1 MNISQSL
8 LFAKNELKDANI
20 ESFNLDA
27 NVLLSHLLDKPKE
40 FIIFNPEFE
49 LSLEQKIKFEEFVAR
64 RKKNEP
70 VSHIIQKREF
80 YSREFIV
87 SKDVLD
93 PRADSESLIEYVL
106 QHFNNNNLRFLEI
119 GVGSSCLVTTL
130 LCEMKTASAKA
141 VDISKDAINIAKK
154 NSIKHKVDD
163 RLEIIESDLFSNISS
178 TESFDLIISNP
189 PYIKSSD
196 IDDLQKDVKDFEP
209 IIALDGGDDG
219 LDFYRKIAHQ
229 SPQYLKNEGSVIIEI
244 GAGQEEEIIEI
255 FAKNNF
261 NFINAK
267 KDLASIIRVLHF
279 KIR

>member
-1 MNISQSL
+1 MNIAQSL
-8 LFAKNELKDANI
+8 SFAKTELKDANI

-27 NVLLSHLLDKPKE
+27 TLLLSHLLDKPKE
-40 FIIFNPEFE
+40 FIIFNPDFE
-49 LSLEQKIKFEEFVAR
+49 LSLEQKIAFEEFVAR

-106 QHFNNNNLRFLEI
+106 QYFNHHNLRFLEI
-119 GVGSSCLVTTL
+119 GVGSACLVTTL

-154 NSIKHKVDD
+154 NTIKHKVDD
-163 RLEIIESDLFSNISS
+163 RLEIIESDLFANIG
-178 TESFDLIISNP
+178 TEESFDLIISNP

-196 IDDLQKDVKDFEP
+196 IDHLQKDVKDFEP
-209 IIALDGGDDG
+209 IMALDGGEDG
-219 LDFYRKIAHQ
+219 LDFYRKIAQ
-229 SPQYLKNEGSVIIEI
+229 ESSKYLNDKGSIIVEI
-244 GAGQEEEIIEI
+244 GAKQEKDIIDI

-261 NFINAK
+261 DFINAK

-279 KIR
+279 KMR